1 MMKQMRE
8 RAGNLQPQ
16 FLLMALLLSI
26 YQPHG
31 FAGKVWKAELPVA
44 GSPEAAAPWKA
55 SAGRLEHS
63 AFELKLHCEV
73 ILIIQIHPVHL

>member
-26 YQPHG
+26 CQPHG
-31 FAGKVWKAELPVA
+31 FVGKVWKAELPWLEVQRQQF
-44 GSPEAAAPWKA
+44 P
-55 SAGRLEHS
+55 GRPAQGGWSTLR
-63 AFELKLHCEV
+63 LG
-73 ILIIQIHPVHL
+73 